1 MNPQTPDYEQTS
13 VVLPLG
19 MGSHSGNLELKF
31 ALRSIEKHL
40 KGVKNIFIVGEK
52 PRFLNTE
59 EVIYIPQKDTARKQL
74 SIKRKIE
81 AAIHH
86 PRCTETFAFWNDD
99 FVLLRDTDLA
109 HLPVYYSGD
118 LASVSEKGARHLLP
132 DLKKRGLPTRHADIH
147 CPILYNKEMFTAA
160 MQAFDWQDRDFVIKS
175 LYSNYHRLEGIEM
188 KDLKINTSLSYERI
202 KAEIKDRWIF
212 SYGDYG
218 LNPPMKR
225 LLEELFPEPS
235 KYELINQQNKAA

>member
-1 MNPQTPDYEQTS
+1 MSS
-13 VVLPLG
+13 VSIVLPLG
-19 MGSHSGNLELKF
+19 TGSKSSNLELRYC
-31 ALRSIEKHL
+31 LRSIEKYA
-40 KGVKNIFIVGEK
+40 KGVQNIFLIGER
-52 PRFLNTE
+52 PRFLNLE
-59 EVIYIPQKDTARKQL
+59 KVLHIPLKDCARKQL

-81 AAIHH
+81 AALHH
-86 PRCTETFAFWNDD
+86 PHCTETFAFWNDD

-132 DLKKRGLPTRHADIH
+132 DLKKKGLPTRHADIH
-147 CPILYNKEMFTAA
+147 CPILYNKEMFTEA

-175 LYSNYHRLEGIEM
+175 LYSNYHRLEGLEM
-188 KDLKINTSLSYERI
+188 KDLKINTSLIYERI
-202 KAEIKDRWIF
+202 RAEIQDRWIF

-218 LNPPMKR
+218 LNPPMKM